1 MELRGMPPSHMLIN
15 YPHIFP
21 PLGTLQ
27 LLTIKAYGRRQVY
40 IGILPIKHQILASS
54 MSARLVEAVYIVESV
69 SEIISLNDT
78 PVGEKSYKY

>member
-40 IGILPIKHQILASS
+40 IDLTNQAPNLSQQ
-54 MSARLVEAVYIVESV
+54 YV
-69 SEIISLNDT
+69 SKVS
-78 PVGEKSYKY
+78 